1 MDFCGS
7 LRAPLAVTMTT
18 DSQHFSSCRSDS
30 ESTATWL
37 YPGCVLLPA
46 MQNLRAMQMK
56 ASLSKK
62 KAVKAGKGIPPCMS
76 EYDCVTNP
84 VGRILP
90 DTSSKKVRPA

>member
-1 MDFCGS
+1 
-7 LRAPLAVTMTT
+7 
-18 DSQHFSSCRSDS
+18 
-30 ESTATWL
+30 
-37 YPGCVLLPA
+37 